1 MIYEDPRTST
11 PGLGLLLW
19 MQKCMATRR
28 RPRQQL
34 AKKTVTVTKGWS
46 EAYGLFLKGEGD
58 LVLSYTTSPAYHLI
72 EEKKISTPPPRSAK
86 GTTCRWKWRAS

>member
-46 EAYGLFLKGEGD
+46 EAYGLFLKAKAIWC
-58 LVLSYTTSPAYHLI
+58 SA
-72 EEKKISTPPPRSAK
+72 TPPLPPI
-86 GTTCRWKWRAS
+86 T